1 MTPLVLPIDVTTIR
15 PMPIFL
21 GLVFGLGAYLL
32 ATGQPIGRPKP
43 DLAERLRRL
52 DVDERLSLDLR
63 RHEVR
68 PFFHSRLLEAF
79 LRPVLDDLGHLL
91 RIALARLGLSG
102 GDELERKLR
111 VARPGVEPSQFFGEK
126 VAGALIGLVIFPLM
140 NVLGVHP
147 FGPWPVWSWAVGAA
161 VGFLGPDWQLDRQ
174 LDARRTECL
183 MELPIILDMLTIAT
197 SAGLALEQALDQVV
211 RYGAGTVARELQHAR
226 RDMTLRGQPLI
237 DSLEEMADRVGVP
250 ELTSFASQLR
260 AAHEQGIPLTQT
272 LIAQAEALRERK
284 RLRIVEEGGKASVR
298 MLLPVALFIMP
309 VLFVVLLVPAAVE
322 LMRLGG

>member
-1 MTPLVLPIDVTTIR
+1 MMPIPFPIEAVSLR
-15 PMPIFL
+15 PMPLLL
-21 GLVFGLGAYLL
+21 GAVFGLGAYLL
-32 ATGQPIGRPKP
+32 VTGQPIGRPKL

-52 DVDERLSLDLR
+52 DVDERIETDR
-63 RHEVR
+63 RRREVR
-68 PFFHSRLLEAF
+68 PFFHSRLLESL
-79 LRPVLDDLGHLL
+79 LRPVLDDVG
-91 RIALARLGLSG
+91 RLARLVLSRLGLAG

-126 VAGALIGLVIFPLM
+126 VAAALIGLVIFPTM
-140 NVLGVHP
+140 NALGVQP
-147 FGPWPVWSWAVGAA
+147 FGPWPVWSWLVGAA
-161 VGFLGPDWQLDRQ
+161 AGFIGPDWQLDRH
-174 LDARRTECL
+174 LAARRTECL

-197 SAGLALEQALDQVV
+197 SAGLAIEQALDQVA
-211 RYGAGTVARELQHAR
+211 RHGAGMVARELQHAR

-237 DSLEEMADRVGVP
+237 ESLEEMAERVGVP
-250 ELTSFASQLR
+250 ELVSFASQLR

-272 LIAQAEALRERK
+272 LTAQAEALRDRK

-298 MLLPVALFIMP
+298 MLLPVALFILP